1 MAVENFESPYAII
14 IDTDSYTG
22 NFERELCAYIT
33 GSVGECGVGE
43 SKAEDFSDEH
53 PDSNLPDMTD
63 NVPDDSGCYR
73 PVSIYNDGDSYNS
86 LIIFFQ
92 DAPNLEEIDLMVAR
106 TKEFFATFQKTVTLK
121 SFRLISNKVVRQQST
136 LIDVTI

>member
-14 IDTDSYTG
+14 IGTDSYTG
-22 NFERELCAYIT
+22 NFERKLCAYVT

-43 SKAEDFSDEH
+43 SEAEDFSDEH
-53 PDSNLPDMTD
+53 PDSEIPDITD
-63 NVPDDSGCYR
+63 TVPDDRGCYR
-73 PVSIYNDGDSYNS
+73 PVSIYNDGDGYKS
-86 LIIFFQ
+86 LVIFFQ
-92 DAPNLEEIDLMVAR
+92 DAPDLEEIDLMVAR
-106 TKEFFATFQKTVTLK
+106 TKDYCASHKITLK